1 MRIELT
7 PRVIEVSARLN
18 TGLKKIKSCPDSQG
32 THFGIE
38 QLMTGK

>member
-7 PRVIEVSARLN
+7 PRVMEVSARLN

-32 THFGIE
+32 THFGNEPFI
-38 QLMTGK
+38 TGK